1 MIYSITRSQVFS
13 MKNVRFYITTIVF
26 LTQLG
31 GCAVL
36 EVGDLVVSGAVTVV
50 SAGVSVVSTGVS
62 AVGSVISAVTP
73 DFKSK

>member
-1 MIYSITRSQVFS
+1 
-13 MKNVRFYITTIVF
+13 MKKVKFYITSIVF

-36 EVGDLVVSGAVTVV
+36 EVGDLVVSGAVTV